1 MEEKIRDLMRML
13 PKIWLEVTHLAKQY
27 VRKLALRDTFKAF
40 QLWKED
46 RSILISEIEL
56 ANDQEEKR

>member
-1 MEEKIRDLMRML
+1 MGML
-13 PKIWLEVTHLAKQY
+13 PKIWLEVAHLAKQY
-27 VRKLALRDTFKAF
+27 VRKLALRDTFKAL

-46 RSILISEIEL
+46 KSILISEIQL